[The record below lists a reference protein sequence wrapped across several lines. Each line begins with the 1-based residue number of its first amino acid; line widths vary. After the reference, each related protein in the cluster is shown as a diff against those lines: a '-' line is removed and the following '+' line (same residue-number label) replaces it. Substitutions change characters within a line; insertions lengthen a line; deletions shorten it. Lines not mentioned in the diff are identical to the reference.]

1 MIHTLRGLGSEHEK
15 IQIEEI
21 EDEQRVVITCIDGDT
36 EQSVELDLDKLHSL
50 IGVLLHVQAKL
61 KNRR

>member
-1 MIHTLRGLGSEHEK
+1 MIHTLRGLGSDHEK
-15 IQIEEI
+15 LQIEEL
-21 EDEQRVVITCIDGDT
+21 QNKTLMITCEDT
-36 EQSVELDLDKLHSL
+36 SGEQTVLLDLDNLHSL